1 MTGRRFASRFP
12 RDTRGL
18 AGALIAAAVLVAG
31 ALPMAGAAGRVTYRV
46 GEAPPAE
53 AGRLLPLYRGTR
65 TRVTVERPSVERCDR
80 VEPGAGVSV
89 PGGRL
94 ERAPGRLAFEAVVDA
109 GAPLGSRD
117 LKLRYA
123 IELAGPEVVPA
134 RVLRG
139 GLVEGVEPRRVVSGR
154 PVVLTF
160 SGRDLGDSA
169 AAVFVRPS
177 PFNPDRLVLVR
188 MGTGAAEC
196 RLAASWGFV
205 YSGAGMPDFV
215 VFDKRYRRWGWA
227 GVRAAGFFDPYW
239 RVDDRSAFYER

>member
-160 SGRDLGDSA
+160 SGRDLGNAD
-169 AAVFVRPS
+169 
-177 PFNPDRLVLVR
+177 VL
-188 MGTGAAEC
+188 A
-196 RLAASWGFV
+196 
-205 YSGAGMPDFV
+205 SGAYEDARVLPGGTETRCLVQVTFPKEGVFRVALYDRDGPPLPAAPGQALGGHPTRSGGLVEV
-215 VFDKRYRRWGWA
+215 VREGGR
-227 GVRAAGFFDPYW
+227 P
-239 RVDDRSAFYER
+239 